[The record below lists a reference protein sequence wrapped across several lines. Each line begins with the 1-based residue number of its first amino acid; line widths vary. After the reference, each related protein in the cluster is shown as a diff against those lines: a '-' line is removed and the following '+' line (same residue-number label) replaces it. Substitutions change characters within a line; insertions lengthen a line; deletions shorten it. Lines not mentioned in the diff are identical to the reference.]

1 MQGVDP
7 AFTNVQSFST
17 KTSTYTVGEKIKFW
31 DTTERC
37 WVKGEITQITECSGF
52 FVSVSIAYKSHNKQ
66 RQAKIFRE
74 DWLDKN

>member
-1 MQGVDP
+1 MQDELP

-17 KTSTYTVGEKIKFW
+17 KTATYKVGEKIKFW
-31 DTTERC
+31 DTTERT
-37 WVKGEITQITECSGF
+37 WTKGEVIQIIECSGF